1 MTSSDSRLCI
11 AGPHRLAWR
20 FTGLAVQRFVTPDSV
35 QAMRPR
41 QLKPEGINAWC
52 DPTGNDAAA
61 RLNPKVA
68 QRNTAPAHTSVP
80 NPSPH
85 SNAAA

>member
-1 MTSSDSRLCI
+1 MTCSDSRLCI
-11 AGPHRLAWR
+11 AGPHRLALR
-20 FTGLAVQRFVTPDSV
+20 LNGQSVQRFVTPDSV
-35 QAMRPR
+35 QAIRPR
-41 QLKPEGINAWC
+41 RLKPEGINAWC
-52 DPTGNDAAA
+52 DPRVNDAAA
-61 RLNPKVA
+61 RLNRKVA

>member
-11 AGPHRLAWR
+11 AGQHRLA
-20 FTGLAVQRFVTPDSV
+20 FSLTGLAVQRFVTPDSV
-35 QAMRPR
+35 QAIRPR
-41 QLKPEGINAWC
+41 RLKPEGIDAWC
-52 DPTGNDAAA
+52 DLRVNDAAA

-68 QRNTAPAHTSVP
+68 QRNTAPAQASLP

>member
-41 QLKPEGINAWC
+41 RLHPEGIGAGR
-52 DPTGNDAAA
+52 DPTRNDAAA

-68 QRNTAPAHTSVP
+68 QRNTAPAQASLP

>member
-1 MTSSDSRLCI
+1 MTSSDARLCT
-11 AGPHRLAWR
+11 AGQHRLALR
-20 FTGLAVQRFVTPDSV
+20 LNGQAVQRFVTPDSV

-41 QLKPEGINAWC
+41 RLKPEGIDAWC
-52 DPTGNDAAA
+52 DLRVNDAAA

-68 QRNTAPAHTSVP
+68 QRNTAPAQASLP

>member
-11 AGPHRLAWR
+11 AGLHRLAWR

-61 RLNPKVA
+61 RLNPKA
-68 QRNTAPAHTSVP
+68 APHNTTPARASLP
-80 NPSPH
+80 LFSPH

>member
-1 MTSSDSRLCI
+1 MTCSDSRLCI
-11 AGPHRLAWR
+11 AGLHRLALR
-20 FTGLAVQRFVTPDSV
+20 LTGLAVQLFITRDIV

-41 QLKPEGINAWC
+41 QLKPEGIDAWC
-52 DPTGNDAAA
+52 DLRVNDAAA

-68 QRNTAPAHTSVP
+68 QRNTAPAQASLP